1 MSKKR
6 LLITGVSGLLGS
18 NLAYYFRDKYEVLG
32 IFNLHPYRPS
42 RVRTERADL
51 TRPEE
56 CRRIVRSFRPDICIH
71 CAGMANIDR
80 CEVEQQAAYT
90 VNVEAMRFLVD
101 GLAGTACKLVYISTS
116 GGFTERTP
124 VQPVNYYT
132 QTKLEAEREAARCDE
147 ALIVRS
153 IFFGWNHGQ
162 GNLSIAE
169 WAVNELSAG
178 RRIKGVQ
185 DVRVSG
191 LYVFDLAELMERSL
205 ANGLAGIYNFA
216 SSDSVTKY
224 ELLMMI
230 ARIFGF
236 KAALVSPTS
245 INSMGLRGKRSK
257 DLSLSPDKLCAAI
270 GVSCPTVESGI
281 KRFYQD
287 RVPVNEL
294 RKMRSSKYVKKQKS
308 VF

>member
-1 MSKKR
+1 MTKKR

-32 IFNLHPYRPS
+32 LFNTHPYYPS
-42 RVRTERADL
+42 WVRTEQADL
-51 TRPEE
+51 ARPEE

-71 CAGMANIDR
+71 CAAMANIDR
-80 CEVEQQAAYT
+80 CEIERQAAYN
-90 VNVEAMRFLVD
+90 VNVEATRFLVD
-101 GLAGTACKLVYISTS
+101 GLVGTSCKLVYISTS
-116 GGFTERTP
+116 GGFTEEAP
-124 VQPVNYYT
+124 VRPVNYYT
-132 QTKLEAEREAARCDE
+132 QTKLEAEREAARCVD

-153 IFFGWNHGQ
+153 IFFGWSHGQ

-178 RRIKGVQ
+178 RRIKGFN
-185 DVRVSG
+185 DIRISS

-205 ANGLAGIYNFA
+205 ANGLTGVYNFA

-230 ARIFGF
+230 ARTFGF
-236 KAALVSPTS
+236 EAALVSPIS
-245 INSMGLRGKRSK
+245 IDSLGFRGKRSK
-257 DLSLSPDKLCAAI
+257 NLSLSPDKLCAAI

-287 RVPVNEL
+287 RVQMSEHRHAKGAN
-294 RKMRSSKYVKKQKS
+294 KVK
-308 VF
+308 V

>member
-32 IFNLHPYRPS
+32 LFNTHPYHPS
-42 RVRTERADL
+42 WVRTEQADL

-71 CAGMANIDR
+71 CAAMANIDR
-80 CEVEQQAAYT
+80 CEIERQAAYS
-90 VNVEAMRFLVD
+90 VNVEATRFLVD
-101 GLAGTACKLVYISTS
+101 GLVGTSCKLVFISTS
-116 GGFTERTP
+116 GEFTEETP
-124 VQPVNYYT
+124 VRSVNYYT
-132 QTKLEAEREAARCDE
+132 QTKFEAEQETARCVD

-153 IFFGWNHGQ
+153 IFYGWRHGQ
-162 GNLSIAE
+162 GNLSFVE

-178 RRIKGVQ
+178 RRIKGFN
-185 DVRVSG
+185 DIRISS
-191 LYVFDLAELMERSL
+191 LYVFDLAELLDRSL
-205 ANGLAGIYNFA
+205 ANGLAGVYNFA

-230 ARIFGF
+230 ARTFGF
-236 KAALVSPTS
+236 ESALISPIS
-245 INSMGLRGKRSK
+245 IDSVGFRGKRSK
-257 DLSLSPDKLCAAI
+257 DLSLSSAKLQAAI
-270 GVSCPTVESGI
+270 RVSCPTVESGI

-287 RVPVNEL
+287 RVQMSEYRHTKGVHQ
-294 RKMRSSKYVKKQKS
+294 VKA
-308 VF
+308 